1 MSGGHHFL
9 PAKIYVNAIV
19 VLLILTVITVGVAK
33 PVSGFDAGIFN
44 VFIAML
50 IATIKATIV
59 LAFFMQLKY
68 SNKLFLAIILTG
80 VFFLFIMF
88 GFSYLDIAS
97 RAFQPSTL

>member
-9 PAKIYVNAIV
+9 PAKIYVNAIIA
-19 VLLILTVITVGVAK
+19 LLVLTVITVGVAK

-44 VFIAML
+44 TFIAML
-50 IATIKATIV
+50 IATVKATIV

-68 SNKLFLAIILTG
+68 SNKFFLAIILMG

>member
-9 PAKIYVNAIV
+9 PAKIYVNAIIA
-19 VLLILTVITVGVAK
+19 LLVLTVITVGVAK

-44 VFIAML
+44 TFIAML
-50 IATIKATIV
+50 IATVKATIV

-68 SNKLFLAIILTG
+68 SNKFFLAIILMG
-80 VFFLFIMF
+80 VFFVFIMF